1 MPHAR
6 RPLRG
11 ITLPEVLTTLAILS
25 LAAGLSAA
33 AVHGLAGQTSL
44 RAAAHEVASVF
55 TQARGRAIH
64 RSVQCGVK
72 WIGRDGDLTL
82 QIHDDG
88 DGDGVRSDDIESGVD
103 PLVYGPVSV
112 RKRWPKVTV
121 GFIPGFVA
129 RDPSGNPAG
138 NLSDPV
144 RFGRSDIASF
154 SPIGDCSPGSVWLG
168 DAKSRQSLVRLS
180 PATATITIYEWAAAR
195 QSWIRVW

>member
-1 MPHAR
+1 MPPAR
-6 RPLRG
+6 RSLRG
-11 ITLPEVLTTLAILS
+11 ITLPEILTTLAILS

-33 AVHGLAGQTSL
+33 AAHELAGQTSL

-64 RSVQCGVK
+64 RGIQCGVK
-72 WIGRDGDLTL
+72 WIARDGDLTL

-88 DGDGVRSDDIESGVD
+88 DGDGVRSDDIEGGVD

-112 RKRWPKVTV
+112 KKRWPKVTV

-129 RDPSGNPAG
+129 RDPKGNPVG
-138 NLSDPV
+138 DLSDPV

-154 SPIGDCSPGSVWLG
+154 SPLGDCSPGSVWLG
-168 DAKSRQSLVRLS
+168 DARSRQSLVRLS
-180 PATATITIYEWAAAR
+180 PTTATIAIYEWAAAR
-195 QSWIRVW
+195 QSWIRIW